1 MTANRT
7 QKYNKE
13 TKLSKKFEICGY
25 HWLILNINQ
34 KEMCAKLGITP
45 AYIKHIPMVS
55 EFIDLQKVYDKK
67 TYIYAC
73 LAEKYGMHTSS
84 VRKVIHK
91 LLSVI
96 QVGA

>member
-1 MTANRT
+1 MQN
-7 QKYNKE
+7 YNKDF
-13 TKLSKKFEICGY
+13 KFSKNIEISGF
-25 HWLILNINQ
+25 HWLILNVNQ
-34 KEMCAKLGITP
+34 KEVCAKLGITP

-67 TYIYAC
+67 TYIYAR

-91 LLSVI
+91 LLHVVRI
-96 QVGA
+96 GA